1 PHLSIVT
8 PYCALEPSP
17 HMDPLNIIL
26 SKFFGYMSIGTWVIV
41 FIPQLYENY
50 QRKSAESL
58 SIHFLLFWIV
68 GDIFNLLGSIY
79 QEVLFTTVLLA
90 VYFVF
95 FDILIIAQ
103 CVYYYRSSKNDE
115 PQVAP
120 GKTVGSDPLRP
131 TESSPLLSSDGMTGP
146 SSSRCSTIVN
156 VQGDDGETASAPQA
170 ASPAQGLLGE
180 ARQRMML
187 LVPLVMFNLGV
198 LSYNQWMQPLS
209 DAGSGWPLG
218 VSPLMMLSTP
228 TPSDPPAQHFKLFPQ
243 LCAWTSV
250 VLYISARVPQIVK
263 NFRAKSCEGLALTMF
278 MLCVFGNS
286 TFCLSILC
294 YSLAPEHILVNLP
307 WILGSGGTLIF
318 DFIIFYQFY
327 AYTPKAQPA
336 EESSVSDANTICEA

>member
-1 PHLSIVT
+1 
-8 PYCALEPSP
+8 
-17 HMDPLNIIL
+17 MDPLNIIL
-26 SKFFGYMSIGTWVIV
+26 SKFFGYMSIATWIIV
-41 FIPQLYENY
+41 FVPQLYENY
-50 QRKSAESL
+50 KRKSADSL

-103 CVYYYRSSKNDE
+103 YIYYYRSPGAKNDE
-115 PQVAP
+115 PPVTAD
-120 GKTVGSDPLRP
+120 KTVESDPLRP
-131 TESSPLLSSDGMTGP
+131 TETSPLLNDGMAGS

-156 VQGDDGETASAPQA
+156 VQGDSGVTVSTPRP
-170 ASPAQGLLGE
+170 ASPAQGVLGE

-187 LVPLVMFNLGV
+187 LVPLIMFNLGI
-198 LSYNQWMQPLS
+198 LSYDQWIQPLS
-209 DAGSGWPLG
+209 DAASGWSPG
-218 VSPLMMLSTP
+218 VKLLMVLNSPMS
-228 TPSDPPAQHFKLFPQ
+228 SDPSALHFKLFPQ

-294 YSLAPEHILVNLP
+294 YSLAPEHLLVNLP
-307 WILGSGGTLIF
+307 WMVGSAGTLVF

-327 AYTPKAQPA
+327 TYTSNAKPI
-336 EESSVSDANTICEA
+336 EEPVVSNAITICGA